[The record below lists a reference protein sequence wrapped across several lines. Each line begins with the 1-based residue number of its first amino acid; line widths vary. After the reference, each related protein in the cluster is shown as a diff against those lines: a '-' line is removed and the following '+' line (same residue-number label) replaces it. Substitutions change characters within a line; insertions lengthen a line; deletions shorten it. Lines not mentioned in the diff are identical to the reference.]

1 MYVNSLILDFGIADD
16 ALEQH
21 SILLE
26 KLVQHSGDNSIHLSL
41 PQDNLEVK
49 QPRHISDPCSRLYS
63 GKASFDIDFKDHGL
77 MLIATWEVQDRVET

>member
-1 MYVNSLILDFGIADD
+1 MYVDGYILHLSNTEDI
-16 ALEQH
+16 LEQH

-63 GKASFDIDFKDHGL
+63 GKASFDIYFNTYND
-77 MLIATWEVQDRVET
+77 